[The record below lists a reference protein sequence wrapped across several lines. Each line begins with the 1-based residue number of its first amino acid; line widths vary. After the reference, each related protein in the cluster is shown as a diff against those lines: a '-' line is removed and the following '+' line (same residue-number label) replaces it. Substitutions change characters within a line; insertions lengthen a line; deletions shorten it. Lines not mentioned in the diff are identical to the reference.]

1 MGSVL
6 TAYRPPP
13 SNCFCLQL
21 YLESEVNTMQC
32 ALCNEY
38 IDDNEF
44 AFDEAFEIDG
54 EYWHA
59 ECYAEYYGEELEQAV

>member
-1 MGSVL
+1 M
-6 TAYRPPP
+6 R
-13 SNCFCLQL
+13 
-21 YLESEVNTMQC
+21 C

-44 AFDEAFEIDG
+44 LFDDAFEIDG

-59 ECYAEYYGEELEQAV
+59 ECYAEYYGEELEEAV